1 MTADGKELAT
11 SYTPSGDYSGPNQVL
26 AAIQKHFKK

>member
-11 SYTPSGDYSGPNQVL
+11 TYTPSGEYSGPNQVL
-26 AAIQKHFKK
+26 AAIQRQFKK